1 MIKKKK
7 KKTKKGVKKECWRVR
22 EHWDGKGEDKRK
34 GASGRGLWGWPT
46 WYRQRDRRKKKC
58 EVNTLSDG
66 KITKALENYDF
77 SLRLQYRG

>member
-1 MIKKKK
+1 MVKEKIRERVRVEGVCGGDLHGTDRETGEKKK
-7 KKTKKGVKKECWRVR
+7 
-22 EHWDGKGEDKRK
+22 
-34 GASGRGLWGWPT
+34 S
-46 WYRQRDRRKKKC
+46 

>member
-1 MIKKKK
+1 M
-7 KKTKKGVKKECWRVR
+7 VKEKIRERVR
-22 EHWDGKGEDKRK
+22 VEGVCGDDLHGTDRETGKK
-34 GASGRGLWGWPT
+34 
-46 WYRQRDRRKKKC
+46 YIC